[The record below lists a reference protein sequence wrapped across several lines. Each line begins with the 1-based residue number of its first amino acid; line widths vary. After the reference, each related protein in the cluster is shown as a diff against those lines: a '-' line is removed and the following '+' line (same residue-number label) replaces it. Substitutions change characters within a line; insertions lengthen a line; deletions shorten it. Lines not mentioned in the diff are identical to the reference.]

1 MICVPGAL
9 VAICQYPVWNP
20 ILQVFDETELRLQDY
35 TLPFSFNTANVN
47 YCQVL
52 MLQKI
57 DNSLKTSLIEN
68 VFRKLEEGGLT
79 MKMRCGKV
87 WNVYKVK
94 KISQFQSF
102 ALCYGVAFGEQHNQ
116 VNWGIT

>member
-9 VAICQYPVWNP
+9 AAICKYPVWNP

-35 TLPFSFNTANVN
+35 TLPFSFNTASVN

-52 MLQKI
+52 VLQKT
-57 DNSLKTSLIEN
+57 DDSLKTSLIEN

-79 MKMRCGKV
+79 MKMRCGV
-87 WNVYKVK
+87 WQGMECLQGQEDIIVLV
-94 KISQFQSF
+94 
-102 ALCYGVAFGEQHNQ
+102 LCLMLWSCF
-116 VNWGIT
+116 W